1 MENILAIGNAI
12 CDIIFQVE
20 ENVLEQF
27 SLPKGG
33 MVLFDKRQC
42 SALLEYL
49 KNHNNIFTITSGGSA
64 ANTLNFLSQYGLN
77 SRFIC
82 NIADGYYGTKYLTE
96 MQNKQIK
103 LYNTHVKDQGET
115 AKSIILVTPDG
126 ERTMCTYLGCASEIN
141 IDLAKENYITS
152 ETFFYIEGYLWDRLI
167 TKKAISSLI
176 NLVHSKGGKVALS
189 LSDSFCVTRHLVEFS
204 ALVQEKI
211 DILFANEAE
220 ILALYKLNSLSS
232 ENLHIL
238 QAKVR
243 ESNLNLMIITRG
255 KQGSI
260 IISKQEIATIDTIA
274 KEAVDSTGAGD
285 AFAAGF
291 IYGYISG
298 FSNINAAH
306 IGNNLAGQ
314 VVSYIGARPE
324 ITLPKNIDEIEYINE
339 IKAAKIS

>member
-1 MENILAIGNAI
+1 MQNILAIGNAI

-33 MVLFDKRQC
+33 MILFDKRQC
-42 SALLEYL
+42 SSLLEYL

-82 NIADGYYGTKYLTE
+82 NIADGYYGKKYLAE
-96 MQNKQIK
+96 MHSKQIK
-103 LYNTHVKDQGET
+103 LHNTHIKDQGET

-141 IDLAKENYITS
+141 IDPAEMNYVTS

-167 TKKAISSLI
+167 TKNAISSLI
-176 NLVHSKGGKVALS
+176 NIVNSKGGKVALS
-189 LSDSFCVTRHLVEFS
+189 LSDSFCVTRHLAEFQV
-204 ALVQEKI
+204 LVKEKL

-232 ENLHIL
+232 ENLNLL
-238 QAKVR
+238 QTKLR
-243 ESNLNLMIITRG
+243 DSNLSLMVITRG
-255 KQGSI
+255 RKGSI
-260 IISKQEIATIDTIA
+260 IISKYDKEIIETISKDAI
-274 KEAVDSTGAGD
+274 DSTGAGD

-291 IYGYISG
+291 IYGYVSG
-298 FSNINAAH
+298 FSNVNSAH

-324 ITLPKNIDEIEYINE
+324 IKLPKNIDEIEYIDE
-339 IKAAKIS
+339 IKAEKIS